1 MFKALYFFPGI
12 IPHDLEIIAILRDWR
27 DSEGSL
33 LQLHREIRYRNNKSR
48 MSKKMLQ
55 KRLDILVKNNIVYK
69 REYRFADPHYSLAE
83 YFTYS
88 S

>member
-33 LQLHREIRYRNNKSR
+33 LQLHREIRYRNKKSR
-48 MSKKMLQ
+48 ITKKLL
-55 KRLDILVKNNIVYK
+55 KERLNLLVKNKIVIEK
-69 REYRFADPHYSLAE
+69 EYRFAEPHYILTE
-83 YFTYS
+83 FF
-88 S
+88 

>member
-12 IPHDLEIIAILRDWR
+12 ISHDLEIIAILRDWR

-33 LQLHREIRYRNNKSR
+33 LQLHREIRYRNKKS
-48 MSKKMLQ
+48 KITKNILQ
-55 KRLDILVKNNIVYK
+55 NRLDILVKNNIVFK

-83 YFTYS
+83 YFTYNS
-88 S
+88 

>member
-33 LQLHREIRYRNNKSR
+33 LQLHREIRYRNDKSR
-48 MSKKMLQ
+48 ITKKILQ
-55 KRLDILVKNNIVYK
+55 NRLDILVQNKIIYK
-69 REYRFADPHYSLAE
+69 REYRFAEPHYLLAE
-83 YFTYS
+83 FF
-88 S
+88 

>member
-33 LQLHREIRYRNNKSR
+33 LQLHREIRYRNDKSR
-48 MSKKMLQ
+48 ITKKILQ
-55 KRLDILVKNNIVYK
+55 NRLDILVKNKIIYK
-69 REYRFADPHYSLAE
+69 REYRFAEPHYLLAE
-83 YFTYS
+83 FF
-88 S
+88 

>member
-33 LQLHREIRYRNNKSR
+33 LQLHREIRYRNDKSR
-48 MSKKMLQ
+48 ITKKLLQ
-55 KRLDILVKNNIVYK
+55 NRLDILVKNKIIYK
-69 REYRFADPHYSLAE
+69 REYRFAEPHYLLAE
-83 YFTYS
+83 FF
-88 S
+88 

>member
-33 LQLHREIRYRNNKSR
+33 LQLYREIRYRNDKSR
-48 MSKKMLQ
+48 ITKKILQ
-55 KRLDILVKNNIVYK
+55 NRLDILVQNKIIYK
-69 REYRFADPHYSLAE
+69 REYRFAEPHYLLAE
-83 YFTYS
+83 FF
-88 S
+88 